1 MDGKLGYS
9 MVLTE
14 AVEQQV
20 RSEILP
26 ELLKLVK
33 AEIESEWQSTLPS
46 DTERRE
52 ATYHE
57 LHALGRLQL
66 RIQSIIDGITM
77 KGYTNGR

>member
-1 MDGKLGYS
+1 MEEKLGYS

-26 ELLKLVK
+26 ELLGLVK

-46 DTERRE
+46 DTDRRE
-52 ATYHE
+52 AIYHE
-57 LHALGRLQL
+57 LHALNRVQL

-77 KGYTNGR
+77 KGYNNGR